1 MLVLLSRR
9 IFLQSFAYLI
19 TFESIHTINSAQSS
33 AGFIV
38 YIHALFVE
46 IIVSRLV
53 T

>member
-19 TFESIHTINSAQSS
+19 TFESIHIINSAQSS

-38 YIHALFVE
+38 LIYMHFL
-46 IIVSRLV
+46 
-53 T
+53 